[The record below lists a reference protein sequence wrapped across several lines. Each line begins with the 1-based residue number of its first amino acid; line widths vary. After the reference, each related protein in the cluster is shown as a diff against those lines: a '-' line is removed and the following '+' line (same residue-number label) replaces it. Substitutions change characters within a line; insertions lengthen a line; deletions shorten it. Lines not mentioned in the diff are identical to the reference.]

1 MEKGVIFENRGGAG
15 NGEGA
20 TNGKGG
26 GATNWTSA
34 GGANGNGGDPESPS
48 GIQNYLI

>member
-1 MEKGVIFENRGGAG
+1 MEKGVIFENMG
-15 NGEGA
+15 GA

-26 GATNWTSA
+26 GATNWTSG

-48 GIQNYLI
+48 GI